1 MNEERK
7 KIVER
12 LVKQTND
19 WFKNNIK
26 IIESK
31 SNSSLDYLRWNN
43 TNIKRIHVLY
53 RKKYIWVVKNEW
65 IW

>member
-31 SNSSLDYLRWNN
+31 SNSSLDSHGNN
-43 TNIKRIHVLY
+43 YFPIALKKIIHT
-53 RKKYIWVVKNEW
+53 K
-65 IW
+65 